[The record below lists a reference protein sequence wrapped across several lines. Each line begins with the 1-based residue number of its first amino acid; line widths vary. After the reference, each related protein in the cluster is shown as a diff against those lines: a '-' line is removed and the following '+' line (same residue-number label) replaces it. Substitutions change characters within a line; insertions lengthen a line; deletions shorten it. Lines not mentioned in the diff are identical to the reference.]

1 MEVNA
6 WPGLQVQNVS
16 GVGLVERLNE
26 IDGDR

>member
-6 WPGLQVQNVS
+6 LPGLQVQNVS
-16 GVGLVERLNE
+16 GVGLAQRLKE